1 MNGIEEFTPEW
12 FDASSAAWN
21 LNKRRVGASYV
32 YVCTEPLCKRK
43 VVSHKDT
50 CVKHC
55 VRQTS
60 RYTRHPLLLERNPL
74 IVRKMPRGPA
84 ERQVGNRETQVGNR
98 ETQVGKRHS
107 ARLLQKRHLSHSI
120 AERVLARRR
129 L

>member
-32 YVCTEPLCKRK
+32 YVCAEPLCKRK
-43 VVSHKDT
+43 VVSHTDT
-50 CVKHC
+50 CVKHG

-60 RYTRHPLLLERNPL
+60 RYTRHPLLLEKNPL

-84 ERQVGNRETQVGNR
+84 EGETHVGKRETH
-98 ETQVGKRHS
+98 VGKRHS